1 MKFRFAM
8 CVLLLAPPAAAEP
21 QTLSMEQAVEIA
33 LRQQPALRQSRA
45 QVEASL
51 GRVAQIEATKR
62 PTLSLSTSASIGA
75 SGTALND
82 LTYPTAGF
90 GASASAA
97 VKITDF
103 GQTAAQLRAARL
115 SSEASRA
122 GVQTSINDLR
132 SQVEVTYLEAVA
144 RARLVTVAEA
154 TVQSEVAHVD
164 QAKRFVAAQAKD
176 PIEVVQAQSR
186 FANARASLAQA
197 QSNAA
202 IALANLRAAIGWV
215 DPSATIAI
223 STAWPDAPTESPP
236 SLVDLVT
243 IARKSRPELVQLDKQ
258 VAASEASIEA
268 ARAVRRP
275 TLSATGRADFLPNYA
290 FRDAALP
297 GFDRYSNRTSWSLG
311 VTLTWQAFDGGRAA
325 ADVRV
330 ARANRESALAQR
342 DALLLDMTSQ
352 LDSARAQIDA
362 NRAATQASTEAVES
376 ARAQLKLAEARYAQ
390 GLGSQ
395 IELADAQTAVTTAE
409 GNLIQSEFQ
418 LGQAWA
424 TLRRSLG
431 VFSK

>member
-1 MKFRFAM
+1 MKLKLSLSL
-8 CVLLLAPPAAAEP
+8 LLLATPVFAEP

-33 LRQQPALRQSRA
+33 LKQQPSLRQSRA

-51 GRVAQIEATKR
+51 GRIDQVEATRK
-62 PTLSLSTSASIGA
+62 PTLALSASASIGA
-75 SGTALND
+75 GGQQLND
-82 LTYPTAGF
+82 LTYPHGGL
-90 GASASAA
+90 GATASAA
-97 VKITDF
+97 LKITDF

-115 SSEASRA
+115 SSEASQA
-122 GVQTSINDLR
+122 GVYTDINDVR

-154 TVQSEVAHVD
+154 TVKSEEAHLD

-186 FANARASLAQA
+186 AANARASLAQA
-197 QSNAA
+197 QSQAA
-202 IALANLRAAIGWV
+202 IALATLRAAIGWV
-215 DPSATIAI
+215 DPTATLAI
-223 STAWPDAPTESPP
+223 STSWPEPP
-236 SLVDLVT
+236 SEAPPALTDLVT
-243 IARKSRPELVQLDKQ
+243 TARKNRPDLVQLDKQ
-258 VAASEASIEA
+258 VAASEASIDA
-268 ARAVRRP
+268 ARAERRP
-275 TLSATGRADFLPNYA
+275 TLSAVGRADFSPNYE
-290 FRDAALP
+290 FRDSGLP
-297 GFDRYSNRTSWSLG
+297 GFDRYSNSTSWSLG
-311 VTLTWQAFDGGRAA
+311 LTLTWQALDGGRSA

-330 ARANRESALAQR
+330 AKANRESALAQR

-352 LDSARAQIDA
+352 LDAARAQIEA

-409 GNLIQSEFQ
+409 GNLIQSEFS

-431 VFSK
+431 VFSR